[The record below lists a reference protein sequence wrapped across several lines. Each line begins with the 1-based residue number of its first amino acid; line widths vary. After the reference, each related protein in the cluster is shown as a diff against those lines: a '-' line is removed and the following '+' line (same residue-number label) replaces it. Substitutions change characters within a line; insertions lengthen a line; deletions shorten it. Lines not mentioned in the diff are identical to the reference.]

1 VETHLPHNQET
12 EHVGGIVIKLQERAI
27 RIGLIITGVLLPFDV
42 NASGSIPAPE
52 PVSLTLLAVGAAGLG
67 AAAWIHRHKD
77 K

>member
-1 VETHLPHNQET
+1 M
-12 EHVGGIVIKLQERAI
+12 KLLQDSAFRM
-27 RIGLIITGVLLPFDV
+27 GLVVTGVFLPFDA

>member
-1 VETHLPHNQET
+1 M
-12 EHVGGIVIKLQERAI
+12 IKLQERAI

-67 AAAWIHRHKD
+67 AARRRRPACCCTRSR
-77 K
+77 